1 MSELPTFYPQKL
13 TTVLILVSKALAR
26 LRAAGRKSADATRAS
41 GKESRKSGSAAAV
54 KPAAAVPVPMRG
66 VTATKTRSGTR
77 KSATTGAAAT
87 VAAGPAPRPPGPTR
101 DLTLRI
107 LAAA

>member
-1 MSELPTFYPQKL
+1 M
-13 TTVLILVSKALAR
+13 TTTLILVSKALVR
-26 LRAAGRKSADATRAS
+26 LKAAGRKSADATRAN
-41 GKESRKSGSAAAV
+41 GRESRKSGSAAAV
-54 KPAAAVPVPMRG
+54 KPVTAVPVPIRG
-66 VTATKTRSGTR
+66 VAATKTRSGTR